1 MATHLLVDGY
11 NLLGSAG
18 MGGPTGGGRLE
29 AAREALLRDLAGY
42 RQRKRHAITV
52 VFDGWQGGLGA
63 EQREFQSGVEV
74 VYSKRG
80 ERADQ
85 VIQRLAR
92 LYGGNCAVVSSD
104 HEVVNAARAAG
115 AFVMGASE
123 FRAKLQERP
132 SGQPEWRRRRQRR
145 QAAAPR
151 TTQPTPRQA
160 QAMRM
165 CGGWSV
171 PSCHS
176 PLMRMARCC
185 GVLSLCAVGNGN
197 YGMTGFLGRAGDQ
210 PCNAPRIAELAS
222 AYRGLVELAKLGNQN
237 LRKARSDGFR
247 MTEVES
253 EILTLEEVAAYLKA

>member
-132 SGQPEWRRRRQRR
+132 SGQPAVAFKELDRGDCGGEKRSREKRGNPRKLPKSQRRRNHQ
-145 QAAAPR
+145 
-151 TTQPTPRQA
+151 
-160 QAMRM
+160 
-165 CGGWSV
+165 
-171 PSCHS
+171 
-176 PLMRMARCC
+176 
-185 GVLSLCAVGNGN
+185 
-197 YGMTGFLGRAGDQ
+197 
-210 PCNAPRIAELAS
+210 
-222 AYRGLVELAKLGNQN
+222 
-237 LRKARSDGFR
+237 LREF
-247 MTEVES
+247 
-253 EILTLEEVAAYLKA
+253 